1 VSGPR
6 PPGPDDPVD
15 PDDRQ
20 DRRADTVSRVRTDV
34 HEAPA
39 GPVTDDELAA
49 LALAADPDAPL
60 DADAEPLDGAWGR
73 NGDLP
78 LWYMPAPAGTARG
91 GGPAIV
97 AGIVIL
103 ALLVVV
109 ASGFCITY
117 GILEIA

>member
-1 VSGPR
+1 VSGLR
-6 PPGPDDPVD
+6 PSGPDDP
-15 PDDRQ
+15 DDRRGQ
-20 DRRADTVSRVRTDV
+20 RADTVSVVCSDV
-34 HEAPA
+34 HVPTAA
-39 GPVTDDELAA
+39 PVTDDELAA

-73 NGDLP
+73 SGDLP

-91 GGPAIV
+91 GGPAVV